1 MEQIRTLPPQIIYP
15 FFLGKAAIAMNI
27 GVWMSS
33 GVLAHKREVDYQTQT
48 WNLRELPE
56 EFSRSSGPYRMFVA
70 VDGYWRGFFVLKQIG
85 CNMQD
90 KTSPWTVA
98 FDPRTWTPVAA
109 SRAPQ
114 RDRRLCYSLDV
125 PTVSSDGE
133 RENEN
138 KEREKGISIS
148 PLERE

>member
-1 MEQIRTLPPQIIYP
+1 MDV
-15 FFLGKAAIAMNI
+15 

-33 GVLAHKREVDYQTQT
+33 GVLAHKRDVEHVTQA
-48 WNLRELPE
+48 WNLRGLPE
-56 EFSRSSGPYRMFVA
+56 GFSRSSGPYRLFVA

-90 KTSPWTVA
+90 KASPWTVA
-98 FDPRTWTPVAA
+98 FDPHTWTPVAA

-114 RDRRLCYSLDV
+114 RDRRLGYSLDV
-125 PTVSSDGE
+125 PTLTPAGE
-133 RENEN
+133 LRNEN
-138 KEREKGISIS
+138 KERDKGISVS